1 MPTDLETL
9 LHLQEK
15 DKTVLAI
22 QDELDGLRP
31 EKEALDEALAAVEQE
46 LEGAG
51 TDLDAASTVRK
62 ELENKIEGYRLM
74 QERKR
79 ARLEFVRGAKEA
91 SALMAELD
99 LARTVMAQEETAWLK
114 SADRVESA
122 ELRAANSKVALEQL
136 ATEQEPSRKEL
147 EDRRKE
153 CDERLV
159 FATSERDSAKE
170 TVGDELL
177 RRYERVRG
185 GNAPFSLYELHG
197 EACGHCFTHVPKHIQ
212 QQLIN
217 RNIIDNC
224 QVCGVMLFVTPAVAS
239 E

>member
-15 DKTVLAI
+15 DKAVLAI
-22 QDELDGLRP
+22 QNELDGLSP
-31 EKEALDEALAAVEQE
+31 ETEALDEAFAVVEQE
-46 LEGAG
+46 LEAALAE
-51 TDLDAASTVRK
+51 LDVASTVRK
-62 ELENKIEGYRLM
+62 ELEGKIEGYRLM

-79 ARLEFVRGAKEA
+79 AKLEFVRGAKEA

-99 LARTVMAQEETAWLK
+99 LARSVMAQEETDWLK
-114 SADRVESA
+114 SADRVDSA
-122 ELRAANSKVALEQL
+122 ELRAANSKTAVEQL
-136 ATEQEPSRKEL
+136 AEEQEPTRKDL
-147 EDRRKE
+147 EKRRNE
-153 CDERLV
+153 YAERFV
-159 FATSERDSAKE
+159 SATSEREDAKK
-170 TVGDELL
+170 TVDDGLL

-212 QQLIN
+212 QQLTTHN
-217 RNIIDNC
+217 TIDNC
-224 QVCGVMLFVTPAVAS
+224 QVCGVMLFVSPAVAS

>member
-1 MPTDLETL
+1 VATDLETL

-15 DKTVLAI
+15 DKAVLAI
-22 QDELDGLRP
+22 QHELDGLSP
-31 EKEALDEALAAVEQE
+31 ETEVLDEAFAAVEQE
-46 LEGAG
+46 LEAALAE
-51 TDLDAASTVRK
+51 LDVASTVRK
-62 ELENKIEGYRLM
+62 ELEGKIEGYRLM

-79 ARLEFVRGAKEA
+79 AKLEFVRGAKEA

-99 LARTVMAQEETAWLK
+99 LARTVMAREETDWLK

-122 ELRAANSKVALEQL
+122 ELRAANSKTAVEQL
-136 ATEQEPSRKEL
+136 AQEQEPTRKDLEEKRKEYA
-147 EDRRKE
+147 
-153 CDERLV
+153 ERLAS
-159 FATSERDSAKE
+159 ATSERGDAKK
-170 TVGDELL
+170 TVDDGLL

-212 QQLIN
+212 QQLTN
-217 RNIIDNC
+217 HNTIDNC
-224 QVCGVMLFVTPAVAS
+224 QVCGVMLFVSPAVAS